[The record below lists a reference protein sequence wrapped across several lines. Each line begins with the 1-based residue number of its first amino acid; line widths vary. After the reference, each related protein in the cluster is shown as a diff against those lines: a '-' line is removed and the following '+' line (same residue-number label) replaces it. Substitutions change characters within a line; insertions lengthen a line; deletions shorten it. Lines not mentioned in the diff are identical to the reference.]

1 MRSLLPLC
9 TALALIFGP
18 PLHADELIG
27 PGEVPKRYFALWT
40 ADGSCDNQGKPF
52 FLNGMLISRKSIGV
66 EKMAC
71 PIGEVLS
78 DNDRDTFEA
87 RFNCINVGQNNM
99 QPTPIQLRLADDQLY
114 FRVDNGPEQGPYR
127 DCGPERLNEHRLH

>member
-1 MRSLLPLC
+1 
-9 TALALIFGP
+9 
-18 PLHADELIG
+18 
-27 PGEVPKRYFALWT
+27 
-40 ADGSCDNQGKPF
+40 
-52 FLNGMLISRKSIGV
+52 MLISRKSIGV

-78 DNDRDTFEA
+78 DNDMDTFEA